1 MAELDKLRLNQL
13 HLEQTIMDIKMQ
25 GLELKGEVDRRCGK
39 IMESVRRRVGFVP
52 SAVQR
57 EVLESWNRLIF

>member
-1 MAELDKLRLNQL
+1 
-13 HLEQTIMDIKMQ
+13 MDIKMQ